1 MFFILSLANLFV
13 GVLVGISGIA
23 GFLLPI
29 TYAGLLSMPLN
40 SSLALSF
47 TSFLTS
53 GLIGAYKYH
62 KKEQVHLKRGIILSI
77 GSLIGGLLGVQ
88 LNLLIPM
95 PIAKI
100 LLYLVVLFSGL
111 SILLKKEATQTD
123 SEKELPHH
131 SLLNRVPFAILLGIV
146 TGTICSL
153 SGAGGP
159 VLVMPLM
166 VSLGMP
172 IRLAVGTSLFN
183 SIFIALPACIG
194 YIAQSDLTSLCPL
207 LLASIFFQAIGV
219 LTGAKVAGKINI
231 ELLKRSVAVLSIGV
245 AIYMLYSA
253 ITSLIL

>member
-1 MFFILSLANLFV
+1 MLFILSLANLIV

-29 TYAGLLSMPLN
+29 TYAGLLAMPLS
-40 SSLALSF
+40 SSLSLSF

-53 GLIGAYKYH
+53 GVIGAYKYH
-62 KKEQVHLKRGIILSI
+62 KNGQVHLRSGIVLSI
-77 GSLIGGLLGVQ
+77 GSLIGGLIGVQ

-111 SILLKKEATQTD
+111 SILLKKDATQTD
-123 SEKELPHH
+123 DTQELSNH
-131 SLLNRVPFAILLGIV
+131 SLLNRIPFAILLGIV

-194 YIAQSDLTSLCPL
+194 YIAQCDLTSLWPL
-207 LLASIFFQAIGV
+207 ILASIFFQSIGV
-219 LTGAKVAGKINI
+219 LTGAKIAGKINI
-231 ELLKRSVAVLSIGV
+231 KLLKRSVAFLSIGV
-245 AIYMLYSA
+245 SIYMLYSA